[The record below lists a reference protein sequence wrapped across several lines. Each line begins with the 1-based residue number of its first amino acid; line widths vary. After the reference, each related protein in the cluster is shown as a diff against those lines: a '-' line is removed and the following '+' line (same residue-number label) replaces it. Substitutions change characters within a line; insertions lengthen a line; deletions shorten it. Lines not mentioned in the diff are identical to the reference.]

1 MIYPKGETIY
11 QNLSTEYTDLPQLLS
26 TLKQKGF
33 SGIVE
38 IDIAGKKGAFFMVS
52 GEVINAASGVE
63 TDPPAIIGEGA
74 VEKLLTLSSR
84 SDGVL
89 NVYQVPSIEVEFAAS
104 SLVRPESLF
113 KDLSTDFVRLDQ
125 FIKKLQDE
133 KLTGYIEIF
142 PRKNRRAGKLSL
154 KGGETVGLQIT
165 TESGVP
171 TFFERDAIPPL
182 LEEFVKQGSTFNV
195 YRSKGFSMPV
205 KGADRV
211 TSEAKKVTTE
221 VKEHKFERL
230 EELDIKEDEIFE
242 VKLEEKPAPVK
253 RPDVIE
259 KQKVENGAGN
269 GRNEFLTGIQRI
281 FLKMEKLMD
290 GSLEKGG
297 FQRAFKKACVEKSES
312 YHFLDPFEGQ
322 FDYQGKKI
330 YLDAKVGTEE
340 FIVAIAECLN
350 LTLSYIKQDLPKN
363 AVLPPGLKGDIES
376 TFKKYPDI
384 IDLSGL

>member
-1 MIYPKGETIY
+1 
-11 QNLSTEYTDLPQLLS
+11 
-26 TLKQKGF
+26 
-33 SGIVE
+33 
-38 IDIAGKKGAFFMVS
+38 
-52 GEVINAASGVE
+52 
-63 TDPPAIIGEGA
+63 
-74 VEKLLTLSSR
+74 
-84 SDGVL
+84 
-89 NVYQVPSIEVEFAAS
+89 
-104 SLVRPESLF
+104 
-113 KDLSTDFVRLDQ
+113 
-125 FIKKLQDE
+125 
-133 KLTGYIEIF
+133 
-142 PRKNRRAGKLSL
+142 
-154 KGGETVGLQIT
+154 
-165 TESGVP
+165 
-171 TFFERDAIPPL
+171 
-182 LEEFVKQGSTFNV
+182 
-195 YRSKGFSMPV
+195 
-205 KGADRV
+205 
-211 TSEAKKVTTE
+211 VTTD
-221 VKEHKFERL
+221 VKEHKFEPL

-253 RPDVIE
+253 RPDIVE
-259 KQKVENGAGN
+259 KQKVENGVGN

-281 FLKMEKLMD
+281 FLKMEKFMD

-297 FQRAFKKACVEKSES
+297 FQRVFKKACVEKSES

>member
-52 GEVINAASGVE
+52 GEVVNAASGVE
-63 TDPPAIIGEGA
+63 TDPPAIVGEEA
-74 VEKLLTLSSR
+74 VEKLLTLSTQPN
-84 SDGVL
+84 GVL
-89 NVYQVPSIEVEFAAS
+89 NVYQLPSIEVEFVAS
-104 SLVRPESLF
+104 SLVRPESIF

-125 FIKKLQDE
+125 FVKKLQDE

-142 PRKNRRAGKLSL
+142 ARKSKRVGKLSL
-154 KGGETVGLQIT
+154 KAGEIVGLQIT
-165 TESGVP
+165 LESGVP
-171 TFFERDAIPPL
+171 TFFEREAIPSL
-182 LEEFVKQGSTFNV
+182 LEEFVKQGSMFSV

-205 KGADRV
+205 KEADRV
-211 TSEAKKVTTE
+211 TSEAKKVTTGI
-221 VKEHKFERL
+221 KERKFETL
-230 EELDIKEDEIFE
+230 EEFDIKEDEIFE

-253 RPDVIE
+253 RPDVGE
-259 KQKVENGAGN
+259 KQKVENGVGN

-281 FLKMEKLMD
+281 FLKMEKFMD

-312 YHFLDPFEGQ
+312 YHYLDPFEGQ

-340 FIVAIAECLN
+340 FVMAIAECLN

-376 TFKKYPDI
+376 AFKKYPDI